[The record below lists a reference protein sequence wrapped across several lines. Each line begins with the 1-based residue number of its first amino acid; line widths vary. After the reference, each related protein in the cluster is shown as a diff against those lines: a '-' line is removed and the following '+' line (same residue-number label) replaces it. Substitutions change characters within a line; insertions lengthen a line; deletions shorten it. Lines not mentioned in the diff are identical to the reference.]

1 MSELIRDVLH
11 EISAQPL
18 SLAVEIVQFVVLIV
32 IIRLVLVRVVGPALK
47 ERRDRIAAEMDRA
60 DHADEAYEEARQ
72 QSAQLVTE
80 ARARAQQVT
89 EAARAATQEERATG
103 LRQIDEE
110 TSAILRQ
117 AEQTVETEK
126 RRVAGEASEELV
138 TLISQ
143 VTRRFI
149 EEAMTESERQAL
161 TRKLVL
167 SSLKEPETTA

>member
-32 IIRLVLVRVVGPALK
+32 IIRLILVRAVGPALK

-60 DHADEAYEEARQ
+60 DHADEAYAEARQ

-80 ARARAQQVT
+80 ARTRAQQVIET
-89 EAARAATQEERATG
+89 AQAATQEERALG
-103 LRQIDEE
+103 LQRIDEE
-110 TSAILRQ
+110 ATAMLRQ

-126 RRVAGEASEELV
+126 RRVAGEASEQLV

-161 TRKLVL
+161 THKLVL
-167 SSLKEPETTA
+167 SSLREPETTA